1 MWTAASALVCALTVL
16 NRSEATFPR
25 IEILDVAP
33 AYVSVGTEAFVRHR
47 TNTIYLIASSAVMR
61 DAAGRHEHECGDRVA
76 VKKLA
81 SILIHEEWHLKHGA
95 DEQQAYQRQLTALTE
110 LGAVPAPVFI
120 ATSNLRC
127 SAWWRRAGEAMCS
140 YWRSASPSFAL
151 KDRVST
157 IGIGRLH
164 RTIAREPLRER

>member
-16 NRSEATFPR
+16 NRSEATFPP

-33 AYVSVGTEAFVRHR
+33 AYVSVGTEAFVRHS

-61 DAAGRHEHECGDRVA
+61 DAAGRHEHDCGDRVA

-110 LGAVPAPVFI
+110 LGAGPG
-120 ATSNLRC
+120 TSVYRDVQLAMQRVV
-127 SAWWRRAGEAMCS
+127 AARR
-140 YWRSASPSFAL
+140 RSDVLVLAQ
-151 KDRVST
+151 R
-157 IGIGRLH
+157 
-164 RTIAREPLRER
+164 